1 MLCVMRLHITMTS
14 TIAAVPRSPMAS
26 EVPTSTLNESL
37 TKACATCSAVFTTS
51 VDRLTVTSFCARYS
65 FEYRSMARSMSPA
78 SAAPI
83 TALRRAPS
91 SSQAFEKRSR
101 RSGSALN
108 SDLTTFSSF
117 MRCSVRSL
125 DGHQRFLFRRVV
137 FCVKQLLDV
146 RRHLLDREAKRH
158 GAFRNHVRPVVELF
172 GHGGVRVDA
181 VERHCDRKGEQGD
194 DDAVGYHQDAA
205 YADVARFH
213 AHTLVAFACLR

>member
-1 MLCVMRLHITMTS
+1 MGAAMLCVMRLHITMTS
-14 TIAAVPRSPMAS
+14 TMAAVPRSPMAS

-83 TALRRAPS
+83 TALRRAPN

-108 SDLTTFSSF
+108 SDRTTFSSF
-117 MRCSVRSL
+117 MRCSVRSSMATSAFCFAASFSASSSCSTYV
-125 DGHQRFLFRRVV
+125 DIYSIVKRSATALFETMYGR
-137 FCVKQLLDV
+137 L
-146 RRHLLDREAKRH
+146 
-158 GAFRNHVRPVVELF
+158 
-172 GHGGVRVDA
+172 
-181 VERHCDRKGEQGD
+181 
-194 DDAVGYHQDAA
+194 
-205 YADVARFH
+205 
-213 AHTLVAFACLR
+213 